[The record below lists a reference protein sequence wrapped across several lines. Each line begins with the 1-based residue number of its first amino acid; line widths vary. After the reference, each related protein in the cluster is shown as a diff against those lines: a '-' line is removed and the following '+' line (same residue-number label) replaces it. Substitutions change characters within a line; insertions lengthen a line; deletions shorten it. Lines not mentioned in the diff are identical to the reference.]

1 MLANVFSYS
10 LIKAGPQCVPESL
23 YDRGAECF
31 LIGREF
37 CDFFEGFSKPFRGVL
52 EVINFLFPMV
62 SRART
67 HAALG
72 LFDGSLTDDAA
83 VQIEAVEAPPN
94 TVRFTRIGDRRRQL

>member
-37 CDFFEGFSKPFRGVL
+37 TGHLQP
-52 EVINFLFPMV
+52 P
-62 SRART
+62 T
-67 HAALG
+67 
-72 LFDGSLTDDAA
+72 SLR
-83 VQIEAVEAPPN
+83 VHGCPRE
-94 TVRFTRIGDRRRQL
+94 